1 MLNLCLRDSFIELF
15 HCNRHFSIKGKTSV
29 TFPNFPSPGVIKLLE
44 SLSIFT
50 CISSH
55 GISRNE
61 FVTATALS
69 GELID
74 LFYIYEV
81 IFLFHVLFDTTV
93 GETSLDFFLAE
104 DSLFFFSCLHVFS
117 FFFLEL
123 ASSWAFFFIFLI
135 SSLFHLLRASLW
147 RLFALSDLF
156 QLKKNA
162 ANNKNL
168 LKGVEALLW
177 VYFLFL
183 ILPSVLPFFLVFLS
197 VLSFSDNFNYNCY
210 QLSIHHVPSNERAG
224 LSTLEL
230 VKSGKS
236 NFT

>member
-69 GELID
+69 EELTD

-93 GETSLDFFLAE
+93 GETSLDFFFLAK
-104 DSLFFFSCLHVFS
+104 DSLFFFGCLHVFS

-135 SSLFHLLRASLW
+135 SSLFHLLRASL
-147 RLFALSDLF
+147 
-156 QLKKNA
+156 
-162 ANNKNL
+162 
-168 LKGVEALLW
+168 
-177 VYFLFL
+177 
-183 ILPSVLPFFLVFLS
+183 
-197 VLSFSDNFNYNCY
+197 
-210 QLSIHHVPSNERAG
+210 
-224 LSTLEL
+224 
-230 VKSGKS
+230 
-236 NFT
+236 

>member
-15 HCNRHFSIKGKTSV
+15 HCDRHFSIKGKTSV

-69 GELID
+69 EELID

-93 GETSLDFFLAE
+93 GETSLDFFFFLAE
-104 DSLFFFSCLHVFS
+104 DGLFFFGYLS
-117 FFFLEL
+117 FLFFLEL
-123 ASSWAFFFIFLI
+123 ASSWAFFFIDLI
-135 SSLFHLLRASLW
+135 SSLFHLFRASLW
-147 RLFALSDLF
+147 RLFASSDLF
-156 QLKKNA
+156 QLKKMPQII
-162 ANNKNL
+162 KICS
-168 LKGVEALLW
+168 KGVEALLW

-183 ILPSVLPFFLVFLS
+183 SLSSVLSFFFVFLS
-197 VLSFSDNFNYNCY
+197 FLSFSDNF
-210 QLSIHHVPSNERAG
+210 R
-224 LSTLEL
+224 
-230 VKSGKS
+230 
-236 NFT
+236 